1 MENEFEANWLP
12 GNTPRND
19 RRPCQHCKRRDGG
32 NSWMVI
38 GVLLVGMFFGYIL
51 GLWHQAAQRA
61 HRENCASCRAEAEM
75 K

>member
-12 GNTPRND
+12 GQPAD
-19 RRPCQHCKRRDGG
+19 HQPCHRCNRRDG
-32 NSWMVI
+32 NCWMVI
-38 GVLLVGMFFGYIL
+38 GLLLVGMFFGYIL

-61 HRENCASCRAEAEM
+61 HQENCASCRAVAE